1 MVRGATDRGEVV
13 TSKADRKKPLAAAL
27 RDLLGVD
34 VNFNKLSSK
43 ELEAL
48 AALFADPGEVARRIT
63 SGILQ
68 ERGRAGLGEASKT
81 WKPGMFLQMLGKG
94 R

>member
-1 MVRGATDRGEVV
+1 M
-13 TSKADRKKPLAAAL
+13 TSKADRKKELAAAL
-27 RDLLGVD
+27 CELLAVE
-34 VNFNKLSSK
+34 VNFSKLSSK
-43 ELEAL
+43 ELEVL

-68 ERGRAGLGEASKT
+68 ERVRAGLGEASKT
-81 WKPGMFLQMLGKG
+81 WRPGLFLEMLAKK